1 MAEGGGD
8 ASRFLHVD
16 GKAAAYF
23 TSCGSMS
30 FPALVQEQLDASS
43 KNKHA
48 SSADKN
54 TTAAGVIVVAAPSP
68 KRRSPKKIKV
78 G

>member
-1 MAEGGGD
+1 MAEEGGET
-8 ASRFLHVD
+8 SRFLHVD

-23 TSCGSMS
+23 TSCGSTS
-30 FPALVQEQLDASS
+30 FPTLLQEQVEACANKDAGSS
-43 KNKHA
+43 
-48 SSADKN
+48 SSSG
-54 TTAAGVIVVAAPSP
+54 TTSTTGVAAPSP